1 MRTKK
6 GIVTSESGI
15 KSVVVTVH
23 TYKMH
28 PKYGKKY
35 RISKKFHAH
44 DEEGVAKMG
53 DTVIIAETRPVSKLK
68 RWRVVS
74 ESEISA
80 LPPQ

>member
-6 GIVTSESGI
+6 GTVTSESGI

-35 RISKKFHAH
+35 RVSKKFHAH
-44 DEEGVAKMG
+44 DEEGVAKLG
-53 DTVIIAETRPVSKLK
+53 DHVVIAETRPISKLK
-68 RWRVVS
+68 CWRVVS

-80 LPPQ
+80 LSSQ